1 MSQDVAKKVEKRN
14 IYDRILSLD
23 RRYIYLI
30 ILITVIMPVIF
41 PLNLPVFITNDV
53 LGVYNE
59 VDKVQNGSKI
69 FVTVDYEPGSTP
81 EMDPMAKAIL
91 LHCFMKDLEV
101 VAISFFADGAGVG
114 ETLFKE
120 VSDLY
125 KTETGKTLVNGVD
138 YTFLG
143 YKPGSYALIIGLT
156 QDIFTAAP
164 EDHYGNKTKGLKVLE
179 GVKSLSDFPYLVCLH
194 DDAYLDSWIIY
205 GHERT
210 GIKMGS
216 CCTAI
221 MATGSYPFLNAGQVT
236 GIVGGLK
243 GASEYEKLV
252 NTNYLKK
259 VELKSARQG
268 MDSQSV
274 IHILIIMLM
283 ILGNIAYIGK
293 TRLERKERLK

>member
-1 MSQDVAKKVEKRN
+1 MN
-14 IYDRILSLD
+14 IFDRILKLD
-23 RRYIYLI
+23 RRIIYLL
-30 ILITVIMPVIF
+30 ILIAVIIPIIF
-41 PLNLPVFITNDV
+41 PLNLPVFVTQDV
-53 LGVYNE
+53 RGVYDE
-59 VDKVQNGSKI
+59 VDKLPSGSKI

-81 EMDPMAKAIL
+81 EMDPMAKAVL
-91 LHCFMKDLEV
+91 MHCFMKNLKV
-101 VAISFFADGAGVG
+101 VAISYFADGAGVG
-114 ETLFKE
+114 ETLFKD
-120 VSDLY
+120 VALLY
-125 KTETGKTLVNGVD
+125 KNETGKEIVNGVD

-143 YKPGSYALIIGLT
+143 YKPGNYAMIIGLS
-156 QDIFTAAP
+156 QDLFGAAP
-164 EDHYGNKTKGLKVLE
+164 EDHYGNKTKGLKILE
-179 GVKSLSDFPYLVCLH
+179 GIKTLSDFPYLVCLH

-221 MATGSYPFLNAGQVT
+221 MATGSYPFFNAGQIT

-252 NTNYLKK
+252 NDNYLTT
-259 VELKSARQG
+259 VNLKSARQG

-274 IHILIIMLM
+274 IHVLIIFLM
-283 ILGNIAYIGK
+283 ILGNVAYLGK